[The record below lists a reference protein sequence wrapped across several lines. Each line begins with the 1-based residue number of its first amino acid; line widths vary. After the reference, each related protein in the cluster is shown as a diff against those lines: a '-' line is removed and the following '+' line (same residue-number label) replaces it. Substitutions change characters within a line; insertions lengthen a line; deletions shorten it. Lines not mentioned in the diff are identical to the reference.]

1 MYDDGCENL
10 SVDQAGKF
18 AKLLVN
24 YVDVFASSDKD
35 IGRTN
40 ITKHT
45 IDTGNAKPIKQ
56 RPRRLPIHKQG
67 EVDKLID
74 MIAKDIIESSSS
86 PWSSPITLATK
97 KAYLRDSV

>member
-1 MYDDGCENL
+1 MWM
-10 SVDQAGKF
+10 F
-18 AKLLVN
+18 
-24 YVDVFASSDKD
+24 FASSHKD

-56 RPRRLPIHKQG
+56 RPRRLSLHKQG

-74 MIAKDIIESSSS
+74 VMIAKDRINIYACIIN
-86 PWSSPITLATK
+86 I
-97 KAYLRDSV
+97 